1 MVFGSRKYE
10 KLVQAVAELRD
21 ADYSGNPEIG
31 AIYQRLVKGN
41 EQFKQ
46 VMAEDMDE

>member
-31 AIYQRLVKGN
+31 AFEIKYIRIQ
-41 EQFKQ
+41 
-46 VMAEDMDE
+46 